1 MMTLVGLMFKRTNLL
16 SCFALAV
23 FWCFVFGATPV
34 SGQRTPTGSEV
45 KQSDQEQ
52 LFQALLKEMRQLR
65 LAFERTNVTIFRA
78 QILVERIRLQQ
89 GRVDGLQQ
97 QLEELRNQSSDNRL
111 NQAQLAER
119 FKEIESRISQE
130 RDPNL
135 RSELEKERR
144 ELKNLIDQHSVWEE
158 RQREKENQ
166 LLAQQQIEQDKL
178 TKLNDRLDALERELE
193 GQSRATDPD
202 P

>member
-1 MMTLVGLMFKRTNLL
+1 MTTPVGLIFKRTNLV
-16 SCFALAV
+16 SCFALAL
-23 FWCFVFGATPV
+23 FLWCVPGASPV
-34 SGQRTPTGSEV
+34 LGQRALTESEV
-45 KQSDQEQ
+45 KQSDQER

-65 LAFERTNVTIFRA
+65 LAFERTNITIFRA

-89 GRVDGLQQ
+89 GRVEGLQQ
-97 QLEELRNQSSDNRL
+97 QLEELRNQSSDSRL

-119 FKEIESRISQE
+119 FKEIESRITQE
-130 RDPNL
+130 RDSSL

-166 LLAQQQIEQDKL
+166 LLAQLQIEQDRL
-178 TKLNDRLDALERELE
+178 SKLNDRLDTLERELE
-193 GQSRATDPD
+193 GPSRATEPN